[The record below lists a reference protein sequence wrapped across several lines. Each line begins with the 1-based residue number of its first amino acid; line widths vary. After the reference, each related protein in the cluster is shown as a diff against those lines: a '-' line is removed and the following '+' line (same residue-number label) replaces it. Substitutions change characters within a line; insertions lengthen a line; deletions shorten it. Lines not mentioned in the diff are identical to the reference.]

1 MTLSDSVSDK
11 IFCLLS
17 ESSGFA
23 FGFGGPVRNVYYFV
37 FICSVG
43 LCIGRALVK
52 LVLTA
57 VTFII
62 KRFFFGSLKKKK
74 GGGGGGAKFGKSGE
88 T

>member
-1 MTLSDSVSDK
+1 M
-11 IFCLLS
+11 
-17 ESSGFA
+17 
-23 FGFGGPVRNVYYFV
+23 

-74 GGGGGGAKFGKSGE
+74 GGGGGGGAKLGKSGE